1 MPTRCLNEDTLNR
14 KLHRHILCQARIQS
28 SGKSLRP
35 ARMQQRQRGLSGM
48 GLPEKAGTSPA
59 TSPVPLPTSSCQL
72 LALTVH
78 FSKLFRT
85 TLSVNECCWSK
96 LLLSEG
102 MDIHFS
108 AALTPG
114 GCQDTPTAF
123 RGFMRKLPLQT
134 GKLCKTERKNGP
146 LTKPGE
152 AGKSR
157 HE

>member
-1 MPTRCLNEDTLNR
+1 MNR
-14 KLHRHILCQARIQS
+14 KLHRHILCQGRIQS

-35 ARMQQRQRGLSGM
+35 ARMQQHQRGLSGM

-59 TSPVPLPTSSCQL
+59 TSPVPLLTSNCQL
-72 LALTVH
+72 FALTVH
-78 FSKLFRT
+78 LSKLFCT
-85 TLSVNECCWSK
+85 TLSVNESCWSK
-96 LLLSEG
+96 QTPALRRNGHSLLRSPDPRRLPR
-102 MDIHFS
+102 HT
-108 AALTPG
+108 A
-114 GCQDTPTAF
+114 AF

-152 AGKSR
+152 ASKSR